1 MLINKNKFIFF
12 IAVSVIL
19 LISSYSQ
26 GSDISTVES
35 SPKSAITSLNV
46 YKRAN
51 CSCCNKWA
59 SYMRENGFQ
68 IKVHSLDNLST
79 IKARYN
85 ISQDLRSCHTSAST
99 NGFVFEGHIP
109 AKFIKQFLNNVPENA
124 SGLALPAM
132 PLGTPGMEYGSRFNP
147 YIIYL
152 THIKGIKSI
161 YADVISKEE
170 QL

>member
-1 MLINKNKFIFF
+1 MVIHKNKFILF
-12 IAVSVIL
+12 IAISVIL
-19 LISSYSQ
+19 LISSCSQ
-26 GSDISTVES
+26 GSDISTVEAS
-35 SPKSAITSLNV
+35 SKSVMTTLNV

-51 CSCCNKWA
+51 CGCCNKWA
-59 SYMRENGFQ
+59 TYMRENGFQ
-68 IKVHSLDNLST
+68 IKVHSLDNLSKLKT
-79 IKARYN
+79 RYN
-85 ISQDLRSCHTSAST
+85 ISQDLRSCHTSVST

-132 PLGTPGMEYGSRFNP
+132 PLGTPGMEYGSHFNP
-147 YIIYL
+147 YKIYL
-152 THIKGIKSI
+152 THINGVKSI